1 MIPLRTLIATGL
13 IITASSFA
21 IAQESS
27 YTIVFSQEGCANSA
41 KEEETFTEWPEDYLK
56 SGNEYVTSMT
66 FLQLWS
72 DNSSSALDCVFLGD
86 YNTEGYV
93 SFKLSDKGSVYATRI
108 VVECENFER
117 ETKLTVNDCP
127 VQQFDV
133 YEITKIP
140 FTVNGKIDNITVTST
155 ECIYLKSITVYY
167 TDTPDTP
174 DTPIIDADQVDS
186 ATSVATVD
194 IDGTECYSLGVDVS
208 FVPNSAADEFKLMY
222 GNKVLA
228 TATQAGDNGS
238 YHFAVTGFE
247 YQSGATFSV
256 VPVINSEEQDA
267 VAIEVSDWPDFENNE
282 IELPAENTML
292 SVDLENGWFYLQ
304 VAADKYVP
312 SDFQVASDL
321 EASITYD
328 ASQALIKIIFP
339 DYFVVAGDDVTLNIT
354 PIYSVAYQAAEQQ
367 QSRAENYFV
376 QQIPGQTITR
386 KYAIPVGVSSIVDVE
401 AIENYELSYYDLA
414 GRQVSGRPTLPG
426 VYLVKFGNKVTKVA
440 IR

>member
-21 IAQESS
+21 LAQESS
-27 YTIVFSQEGCANSA
+27 YELKFNFTSTQVQRLTDEDGEGTLIYAD
-41 KEEETFTEWPEDYLK
+41 EYIY
-56 SGNEYVTSMT
+56 GN
-66 FLQLWS
+66 
-72 DNSSSALDCVFLGD
+72 
-86 YNTEGYV
+86 YV
-93 SFKLSDKGSVYATRI
+93 STIEYERLWYNGTKYMHLGSDTDAGHLRFILSGVGKVYATKI
-108 VVECENFER
+108 VIDDCESR
-117 ETKLTVNDCP
+117 KLNPT
-127 VQQFDV
+127 
-133 YEITKIP
+133 IS
-140 FTVNGKIDNITVTST
+140 VNGVEQVMDYQYYTYEFTLNKNIEDIVIDTSAEVSFGT
-155 ECIYLKSITVYY
+155 ITVYY
-167 TDTPDTP
+167 TDAPDTP

-194 IDGTECYSLGVDVS
+194 IDGTECYTLGVDIS

-228 TATQAGDNGS
+228 TATQAGDDGS

-256 VPVINSEEQDA
+256 IPVINSEEQDA
-267 VAIEVSDWPDFENNE
+267 VAIEVSDWPDFENNA

-312 SDFQVASDL
+312 SDFQVTSDL
-321 EASITYD
+321 EASNTYD

-339 DYFVVAGDDVTLNIT
+339 DYFVVAGDEVTLNIT

-367 QSRAENYFV
+367 QSRAENYSV
-376 QQIPGQTITR
+376 QQVTGQTITR
-386 KYAIPVGVSSIVDVE
+386 KYAIPLGVSSIVDIE
-401 AIENYELSYYDLA
+401 ATENGELTYYDLA
-414 GRQVSGRPTLPG
+414 GRQVSGRPALPG
-426 VYLVKFGNKVTKVA
+426 VYLVKFGNKVSKVS